1 MRRMILRLSFLIFRT
16 PSSPVAEVVYLEGVW
31 KSFGS
36 LAVLQGVDFTLD
48 EGEFVCVVGR
58 SGCGKSTFLRIIA
71 GLLEAG
77 RGIVRAEGPAAIGF
91 QEPRLAPWLRVEKNV
106 RLGMKGP
113 ADALRKEALRALAAV
128 GLTEKAACWPR
139 ELSGGQAQ
147 RVSLA
152 RALVRRPRLL
162 LLDEPLSALDAFTR
176 REMQD
181 LLARLAR
188 EYALSVVMVTH
199 DEEEARRLA
208 DRVLTLEEG
217 KFALEMTPGAENRA

>member
-1 MRRMILRLSFLIFRT
+1 MT
-16 PSSPVAEVVYLEGVW
+16 EAVYLEGVW

-36 LAVLQGVDFTLD
+36 LAVLRGVDFTLD
-48 EGEFVCVVGR
+48 AGEFVCVAGR
-58 SGCGKSTFLRIIA
+58 SGCGKSTLLRVIA
-71 GLLEAG
+71 GLLEAD
-77 RGIVRAEGPAAIGF
+77 RGIVRAERPAAIGF

-106 RLGMKGP
+106 RLGMEGP
-113 ADALRKEALRALAAV
+113 ADALRGEALQALAAV
-128 GLTEKAACWPR
+128 GLREKAACWPR

-162 LLDEPLSALDAFTR
+162 LLDEPLNALDAFTR

-181 LLARLAR
+181 LLARLAG

-208 DRVLTLEEG
+208 GRVLVLEEG
-217 KFALEMTPGAENRA
+217 IFHRSF